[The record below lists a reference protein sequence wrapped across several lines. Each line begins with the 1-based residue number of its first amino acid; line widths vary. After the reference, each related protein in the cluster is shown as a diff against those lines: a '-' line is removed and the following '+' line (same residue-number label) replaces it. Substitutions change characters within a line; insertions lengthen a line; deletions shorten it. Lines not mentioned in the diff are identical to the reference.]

1 LFAYAL
7 NVLLQVQ
14 VPGVAE
20 RRITDIFKPLATPGE
35 AERQAAFLT
44 LAVTAGIFVVVAGL
58 IVYTVW
64 RFRRRSNDDSHQ
76 EPPQV
81 YGSNQIEAAWTIIP
95 ILIVF
100 DLIGVSARVIAG
112 VQNASPP
119 PQALKLR
126 IIGHQWWWEIE
137 YPDYG
142 FVTANE
148 IHVPATPDGKHATYI
163 ELTSADVDHS
173 FWVPQLAGK
182 TDLIPNR
189 INYTWIDP
197 REPGVYVG
205 NCAEYC
211 GTEHAKML
219 LRVIAETPQDFK
231 MWAQQQKQAAANDPQ
246 VSQARDTFG
255 ALACVNCHQVRG
267 TPAVGKFGP
276 DLTHLMSRQTIGA
289 GVLVNDSKDLRAW
302 VNNPQDAKPGC
313 FMPSMKLTDQQLNDV
328 VFYLQS
334 LK

>member
-1 LFAYAL
+1 LIAYAL

-20 RRITDIFKPLATPGE
+20 RRITDIFKPLATPGY
-35 AERQAAFLT
+35 AEREAAYFT
-44 LAVTAGIFVVVAGL
+44 LAITAAIFLVVGGL

-64 RFRRRSNDDSHQ
+64 RFRRRPGDDTKQ

-100 DLIGVSARVIAG
+100 VLIGVSARVIAG

-119 PQALKLR
+119 SKALKIRL
-126 IIGHQWWWEIE
+126 IGHQWWWEVE

-148 IHVPATPDGKHATYI
+148 IHVPATSDAQRATYL
-163 ELTSADVDHS
+163 ELTSVDVIHS
-173 FWVPQLAGK
+173 FWMPELAGK
-182 TDLIPNR
+182 VDLIPNR
-189 INYTWIDP
+189 TNYMWIDP
-197 REPGVYVG
+197 RQPGVYVG

-211 GTEHAKML
+211 GTQHANML
-219 LRVIAETPQDFK
+219 LRVIADTPQDFK
-231 MWAQQQKQAAANDPQ
+231 AWTEQQQRPAQDNPQLND
-246 VSQARDTFG
+246 ARNAFG
-255 ALACVNCHQVRG
+255 SLACVNCHQVRG
-267 TPAVGKFGP
+267 TPSVGKYGP
-276 DLTHLMSRQTIGA
+276 DLTHLMSRQTLAA
-289 GVLVNDSKDLRAW
+289 GVLVNDAKNLRAW
-302 VNNPQDAKPGC
+302 VNDPQEAKPGC
-313 FMPSMKLTDQQLNDV
+313 FMPSMKLNDQQLDEV
-328 VFYLQS
+328 VSYLQS

>member
-1 LFAYAL
+1 MFTYAL
-7 NVLLQVQ
+7 NALLQVQ
-14 VPGVAE
+14 VPGITE

-44 LAVTAGIFVVVAGL
+44 LAITGAIFIVVGGL
-58 IVYTVW
+58 IIYTVW
-64 RFRRRSNDDSHQ
+64 RFRRRADDDSRQ

-100 DLIGVSARVIAG
+100 VLIGVSARVIAS

-119 PQALKLR
+119 PKALKIRL
-126 IIGHQWWWEIE
+126 IGHQWWWEVQ

-142 FVTANE
+142 IVTANE
-148 IHVPATPDGKHATYI
+148 IHVPATPDGKNATYL
-163 ELTSADVDHS
+163 ELTSVDVIHS
-173 FWVPQLAGK
+173 FWIPQLAGK
-182 TDLIPNR
+182 MDLIPNR
-189 INYTWIDP
+189 TNYMWIDP

-211 GTEHAKML
+211 GTQHANML
-219 LRVIAETPQDFK
+219 LRVIAQAPQDFK
-231 MWAQQQKQAAANDPQ
+231 TWTLGQQQPAGNDAQA
-246 VSQARDTFG
+246 SG
-255 ALACVNCHQVRG
+255 AKAMFNSLACVNCHLVRG
-267 TPAVGKFGP
+267 TPSVGKFGP

-289 GVLVNDSKDLRAW
+289 GVLVNDAKNLRAW
-302 VNNPQDAKPGC
+302 VNDPQEAKPGC
-313 FMPSMKLTDQQLNDV
+313 FMPSMKLTDHELDEV
-328 VFYLQS
+328 VSYLQS

>member
-14 VPGVAE
+14 VPGIAE
-20 RRITDIFKPLATPGE
+20 HRITDIFKPLATPGE
-35 AERQAAFLT
+35 SEREAAYLT
-44 LAVTAGIFVVVAGL
+44 LAVTAVIFVVVAGL

-64 RFRRRSNDDSHQ
+64 RFRRPPGDESRQ

-100 DLIGVSARVIAG
+100 VLIGVSARVIAS

-119 PQALKLR
+119 QQALKIR
-126 IIGHQWWWEIE
+126 IVGHQWWWEIQ

-142 FVTANE
+142 LITANE
-148 IHVPATPDGKHATYI
+148 IHVPVTPDGTHAAFI
-163 ELTSADVDHS
+163 ELTSVDVNHS
-173 FWVPQLAGK
+173 FWVPQLGGK
-182 TDLIPNR
+182 MDLIANR

-205 NCAEYC
+205 NCSQYC
-211 GTEHAKML
+211 GTQHANML
-219 LRVIAETPQDFK
+219 LRVIADSQQDFNA
-231 MWAQQQKQAAANDPQ
+231 WTQEQKKPAVDNPQ
-246 VSQARDTFG
+246 LRQARDTFG
-255 ALACVNCHQVRG
+255 SLACVDCHVIRG
-267 TPAVGKFGP
+267 TSAAGKFGP
-276 DLTHLMSRQTIGA
+276 DLTHLMSRQTIAA
-289 GVLVNDSKDLRAW
+289 GVLVNDAKNLRAW
-302 VNNPQDAKPGC
+302 VNDPQDAKPGC
-313 FMPSMKLTDQQLNDV
+313 FMPSMKLNDNQLNDV
-328 VFYLQS
+328 VSYLQS